1 MIYKYIL
8 SPVVPTQIDLPAN
21 CQILSIQRQ
30 DANICV
36 WIDAD
41 LESKPGQLTFT
52 PVMTGQEAPEG
63 FYVGTV
69 QTNGGFVIHY
79 YV

>member
-1 MIYKYIL
+1 MINKYTL
-8 SPVVPTQIDLPAN
+8 SPVAPTTLELPN
-21 CQILSIQRQ
+21 TCQILSIQRQ

-36 WIDAD
+36 WIDVDVNA
-41 LESKPGQLTFT
+41 EAGQLTFT
-52 PVMTGQEAPEG
+52 PVMTGCEAPEG

-69 QTNGGFVIHY
+69 QAQGGFVIHY